1 MAHHVRS
8 ITVPSPTAALCPFSR
23 ASEQKYLEKREAVGD
38 VFPDHGFLY
47 MKAVM

>member
-8 ITVPSPTAALCPFSR
+8 ITVPSPIAALCPFSR
-23 ASEQKYLEKREAVGD
+23 ASKRKYLEKREAVGD

-47 MKAVM
+47 MMVMM